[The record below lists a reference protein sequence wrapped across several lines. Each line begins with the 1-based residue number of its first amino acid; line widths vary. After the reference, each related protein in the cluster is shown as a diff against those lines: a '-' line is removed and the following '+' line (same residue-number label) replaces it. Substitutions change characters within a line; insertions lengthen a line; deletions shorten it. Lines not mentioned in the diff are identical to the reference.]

1 MKRGSLVSLLLLL
14 ASLTGCAS
22 LPPGTQPHPDDRF
35 ERFNRGVYKF
45 NDALDRAVAK
55 PVATAYVK
63 VTPRPIRTGV
73 SNFLA
78 NLESPITIVN
88 ELLQGKLK
96 GFGTDTARLVINTTI
111 GIGGLFDPATRMG
124 LMAGDEDLGQTFG
137 RWGIRSGPYLM
148 LPVFGPSSVR
158 DGFGRIGDTF
168 AHPRYYI
175 DDDWTRYG
183 LTALDFV
190 DTRAG
195 LLQTDA
201 VLERSF
207 DRYAFIRNAY
217 LQRRQFQVYDGN
229 PPEEPVEDE
238 EPYEEEPTDV
248 APAAPADTPA
258 AR

>member
-1 MKRGSLVSLLLLL
+1 MKRGPLVFLLLSVT
-14 ASLTGCAS
+14 SLTGCAS
-22 LPPGTQPHPDDRF
+22 LPEGAQPHPDDRF
-35 ERFNRGVYKF
+35 ERFNRGVYRF
-45 NDALDRAVAK
+45 NDALDRSVAK
-55 PVATAYVK
+55 PVARAYVK

-88 ELLQGKLK
+88 ELLQGKIK

-124 LMAGDEDLGQTFG
+124 LTAGDEDLGQTFG
-137 RWGIRSGPYLM
+137 KWGMPAGPFLM
-148 LPVFGPSSVR
+148 LPLFGPSSVR
-158 DGFGRIGDTF
+158 DGVGRVGDSF
-168 AHPRYYI
+168 AHPRNYI
-175 DDDWTRYG
+175 EDEWTRYG
-183 LTALDFV
+183 LTAIDFV

-207 DRYAFIRNAY
+207 DPYAFIRNAY

-229 PPEEPVEDE
+229 PPEEAVDEEVFEDE
-238 EPYEEEPTDV
+238 PAPDV
-248 APAAPADTPA
+248 APAAPADTPT